1 MVNFYYS
8 LHDLDGDENIGIFFY
23 DKRIYVFS
31 KDIPNQV
38 RSYKINMSI
47 EYGEDNKDV
56 FSIVVTC
63 NILDYI
69 KDITYEKDGVYFEE
83 EYTTQ
88 KFDVDKFIIDFLSG
102 EDYYSKE
109 FKFIKDRLI
118 RKYNNIIPIPTVVE
132 DNVEFL
138 EFDESACCLCGYHIF
153 ENKGGCYISIRE
165 NKKSIDSVRKSMM
178 GDIDFIKSSHSVL
191 LPYNRSIDGEYST
204 FSNNYYNMSKE
215 EKSKFIESL
224 SHERFFK
231 LYKNVVKYLTD
242 EESIESRKPY
252 RIYMYGT
259 DDASWTKWFFNMDA
273 VEKELQYLRMMQ
285 PLNLWKDFTERGYI
299 FTN

>member
-8 LHDLDGDENIGIFFY
+8 LHDLDGKVQLGIFFY
-23 DKRIYVFS
+23 DQEIYVFS
-31 KDIPNQV
+31 EDIPNQI
-38 RSYKINMSI
+38 RSYKIIMSI
-47 EYGEDNKDV
+47 EYGEKNKDV

-69 KDITYEKDGVYFEE
+69 KDITYEKDSVFFEE

-88 KFDVDKFIIDFLSG
+88 EFDTDKFIIDFLSG
-102 EDYYSKE
+102 DDYYSKE

-118 RKYNNIIPIPTVVE
+118 RRYNNIITNSTVLE

-138 EFDESACCLCGYHIF
+138 ELDESACILGGPHGF
-153 ENKGGCYISIRE
+153 ENKEGCYISIHE
-165 NKKSIDSVRKSMM
+165 NKKSIESVRKSMM
-178 GDIDFIKSSHSVL
+178 GDIDFIRSSHSFL
-191 LPYNRSIDGEYST
+191 LPHNRSIDGEYST

-215 EKSKFIESL
+215 EKKKFIESL

-231 LYKNVVKYLTD
+231 LYKNVVKYLSD
-242 EESIESRKPY
+242 EESIESKKPY
-252 RIYMYGT
+252 RIYMYGN
-259 DDASWTKWFFNMDA
+259 DDSSWTKWFFTKEE
-273 VEKELQYLRMMQ
+273 VEKELEYLRMMQ
-285 PLNLWKDFTERGYI
+285 PLNLYKDFTDRGYL